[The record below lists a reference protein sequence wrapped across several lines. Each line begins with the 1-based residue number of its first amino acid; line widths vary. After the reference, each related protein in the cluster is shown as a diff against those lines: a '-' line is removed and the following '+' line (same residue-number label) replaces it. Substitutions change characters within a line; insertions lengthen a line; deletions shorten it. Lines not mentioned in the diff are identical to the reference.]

1 MALGDRIVVMDHG
14 EIVQIGTP
22 TQIYHAPA
30 NAFVADFVGSVNRL
44 QGRVEDGLWRC
55 GNAALPWPA
64 GAPAGGMVMVRPE
77 DLRVA
82 SEPAQA
88 ISGRLTARYFL
99 GSRTRLLVDIG
110 QEAPV
115 LVDTSERGEY
125 AQGSV
130 VHLRIDP
137 ATMIVLPPA

>member
-1 MALGDRIVVMDHG
+1 
-14 EIVQIGTP
+14 
-22 TQIYHAPA
+22 
-30 NAFVADFVGSVNRL
+30 
-44 QGRVEDGLWRC
+44 
-55 GNAALPWPA
+55 
-64 GAPAGGMVMVRPE
+64 MVRPE

-82 SEPAQA
+82 DDAAQA

-110 QEAPV
+110 QETPV